1 MTKEG
6 GIRFSGD
13 EYYKILVDEEGSIS
27 LTADVDGEETVYDVT
42 GGAKPE
48 RKLLYTNPDTTVQ
61 MTTDALFQESEILGY
76 EYLIFTVTSTGGD
89 YEVEEWCEIEPL
101 KAHNGQFVISM
112 PTSNAL
118 WARKVYRS
126 SGAVKPSA
134 SVYDQG
140 KTTENRD
147 YCIIKKVECVK
158 GVKA

>member
-1 MTKEG
+1 MIKEG
-6 GIRFSGD
+6 GLRFSGK
-13 EYYKILVDEEGSIS
+13 EHYSIFIDEENNIS
-27 LTADVDGEETVYDVT
+27 MVAEVDGVTTEYDVS

-61 MTTDALFQESEILGY
+61 MTTDTLFQESEIAGY

-112 PTSNAL
+112 PANNAL

-134 SVYDQG
+134 AVYNLG
-140 KTTENRD
+140 TTTENRD